1 MREDF
6 LHFLWRWRRFD
17 AQNLQTTDGEILEV
31 LHPGELNQH
40 AGPDFFNARI
50 RLGETLWAG
59 NVEMHLNA
67 SDWLAHNH
75 HTDPAYDNV
84 VLHVVLDEDQR
95 LQRANGAA
103 LPCLELRQRI
113 PPGLL
118 DKYHRLMHERTW
130 IPCARTYAEIP
141 GLIRQ
146 NWLDRL
152 LIERLEQK
160 TAMVAQLVS
169 ACGQDWEE
177 AFYRMLARNFGLKIN
192 TEPFETLAQ
201 ILPRRLLARHSNNL
215 LQLEAL
221 LFGQAGLLDENFADD
236 YPKTLAKEYRFLRHK
251 YDLQPMPAGQWK
263 FFRLRP
269 AGFPTVRLAQ
279 LAALLH
285 RSAQLFSGV
294 LDARDAPET
303 GQLFHIDPSAYW
315 QTHFRFDKTAA
326 KRAKPLGREF
336 VHLLLINTVA
346 PFLFYYGQVKGRAE
360 IQDRCLQLLEDLPPE
375 SNTVVA
381 TWAELGQKAAN
392 ASDSQALLHLKSQY
406 CDAGR
411 CLECAIGTA
420 ILR

>member
-17 AQNLQTTDGEILEV
+17 AQHLQTTDGETLEV
-31 LHPGELNQH
+31 LHPGELNQN

-50 RLGETLWAG
+50 RLGATLWAG

-67 SDWLAHNH
+67 SDWIAHNH

-95 LQRANGAA
+95 LQRHNGTP

-118 DKYHRLMHERTW
+118 DKYHRLTHERAW

-141 GLIRQ
+141 ALIRQ

-160 TAMVAQLVS
+160 TALVAQLVS

-215 LQLEAL
+215 PQLEAL

-236 YPKTLAKEYRFLRHK
+236 YPKAVAKEYRFLQHK

-269 AGFPTVRLAQ
+269 TGFPTVRLAQ
-279 LAALLH
+279 FAALLH
-285 RSAQLFSGV
+285 GSAQLFSRV
-294 LDARDAPET
+294 LDARDTSET
-303 GQLFHIDPSAYW
+303 AQLFTAEPSDYW
-315 QTHFRFDKTAA
+315 HTHFRFDKTAA
-326 KRAKPLGREF
+326 KRTGPPGREF

-346 PFLFYYGQVKGRAE
+346 PFLFYYGQAKGRTD

-381 TWAELGQKAAN
+381 TWAEMGQKAAN